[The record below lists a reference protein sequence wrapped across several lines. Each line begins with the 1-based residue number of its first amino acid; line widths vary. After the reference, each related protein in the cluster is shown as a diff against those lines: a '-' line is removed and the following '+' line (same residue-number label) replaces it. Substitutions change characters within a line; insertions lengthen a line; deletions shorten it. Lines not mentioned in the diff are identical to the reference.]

1 MTEAFA
7 DDRKMDGRNGR
18 FRLSCNGGAGTDGKP
33 EGGGVGVDRVAK
45 SVAERLVGKRER
57 VMVVE
62 KRWKEENWGR
72 RVGGKTARGERERE
86 KGKRSI

>member
-33 EGGGVGVDRVAK
+33 EGGGGWRRQGGEIGGGK
-45 SVAERLVGKRER
+45 IGRKERASDGSGEEMEGRELGK
-57 VMVVE
+57 
-62 KRWKEENWGR
+62 KGR
-72 RVGGKTARGERERE
+72 R
-86 KGKRSI
+86 